1 MCYIHLI
8 YAERQMTS
16 KSGTLMHV
24 NSDQRRHQYFICR
37 CESSVLLLFSSA
49 GGVRQMAAW
58 DETDK
63 LNSQP
68 ACKTTLSPGENS
80 LLQLQNFLADL
91 WSYVTHP
98 RSRQLWII
106 QWCNLP
112 GTGVIT
118 WLSKS
123 GSERAIK
130 TAAENENWICGLKST
145 LFSNYFQI

>member
-1 MCYIHLI
+1 MSYVHLI

-24 NSDQRRHQYFICR
+24 NSDQRRHQYFTCR
-37 CESSVLLLFSSA
+37 CESGVLLLRSSA
-49 GGVRQMAAW
+49 GGVGQMAAW

-68 ACKTTLSPGENS
+68 ACKTTLPPGENS

-98 RSRQLWII
+98 RRRQLWTFS
-106 QWCNLP
+106 
-112 GTGVIT
+112 GIT
-118 WLSKS
+118 SLVLVSLHDYQKT
-123 GSERAIK
+123 IK